1 MTLRETPRQ
10 NGLFRFGIF
19 EMNARTGELRKD
31 GKTGPRLSGQPLE
44 LLLQLLEHS
53 GELVSREEL
62 RQRLWPADT
71 FVDYD
76 HSLNTAVNKLREAL
90 NDSADNPRFIQTIPR
105 RGYRFI
111 APVELAGGPSSAM
124 SSRTAPPP
132 VDPGD
137 PAPGVSAVSN
147 ELGEPSA
154 GLLSDA
160 RELPSIPHGR
170 ARLLF
175 SLLQAMYLSFYVL
188 ALANLSGVDGALA
201 RLFSRP
207 SWAFVLLI
215 ATAAA
220 GVPIRLYLLSAAVFG
235 YRHLTRRF
243 QKLFPVLFPLDELW
257 ALAPFLIVDRIGLG
271 LSLAATAAL
280 LFLPFSQRSV
290 LLMGDGGGSSGENS

>member
-1 MTLRETPRQ
+1 MPETSRQ
-10 NGLFRFGIF
+10 NERFRFGIF
-19 EMNARTGELRKD
+19 ELDGRTGELRKG
-31 GKTGPRLSGQPLE
+31 GKTGPRLSGQPLD
-44 LLLQLLEHS
+44 LLLQLLERP

-111 APVELAGGPSSAM
+111 APLELSAGTPSGAI
-124 SSRTAPPP
+124 TANRAA
-132 VDPGD
+132 
-137 PAPGVSAVSN
+137 PAEPAAVAAVS
-147 ELGEPSA
+147 ETVEPRA
-154 GLLSDA
+154 GLLSDPQ
-160 RELPSIPHGR
+160 ELPSIPPGR

-175 SLLQAMYLSFYVL
+175 SLLQLMYLSFYVL
-188 ALANLSGVDGALA
+188 ALANLSEVNTALA
-201 RLFSRP
+201 GAFSSP
-207 SWAFVLLI
+207 AWVFVLLI

-220 GVPIRLYLLSAAVFG
+220 GIPIRLYLFFAAVFG
-235 YRHLTRRF
+235 YRGLSGRF
-243 QKLFPVLFPLDELW
+243 QMLFPALFPLDELW
-257 ALAPFLIVDRIGLG
+257 ALAPFLIVDRIGIG

-290 LLMGDGGGSSGENS
+290 LLMGDGQEGNRQRS

>member
-1 MTLRETPRQ
+1 MPETPRQ
-10 NGLFRFGIF
+10 AGLFRFGVF
-19 EMNARTGELRKD
+19 ELDGRTGELRKN
-31 GKTGPRLSGQPLE
+31 GKSGPRLSGQPLE
-44 LLLQLLEHS
+44 MLLQLLEHP

-111 APVELAGGPSSAM
+111 APVELARGPSTAM
-124 SSRTAPPP
+124 SSRTAPPA
-132 VDPGD
+132 DFGD
-137 PAPGVSAVSN
+137 PAPVVSAVSN
-147 ELGEPSA
+147 ELVEPSA
-154 GLLSDA
+154 VLLSDPN
-160 RELPSIPHGR
+160 ELPSIPR
-170 ARLLF
+170 WQARLLF
-175 SLLQAMYLSFYVL
+175 SLLQVMYLSFYL
-188 ALANLSGVDGALA
+188 FALANLSGLDAVLA

-207 SWAFVLLI
+207 SWLFLLLI

-290 LLMGDGGGSSGENS
+290 LLMGDGGSNENAKQE